1 MEIKWHPWR
10 YSSLLGCHVSVSASN
25 GREKKGRSSRFVLL
39 APSPL
44 FSLSGF
50 YLANG
55 GLHADWYWAS
65 LKPEQQCSTVGSCVS
80 ACVCVCL
87 CKLVLILQSSVII
100 PQQGLP
106 MPSGYVFFFF
116 HLLRFLSIFSF
127 SMTHTHKQESRSD
140 LEKEKE
146 AWLLGSCV
154 AERYLRSDWTNSS
167 SSPWASVSLRFAE

>member
-1 MEIKWHPWR
+1 MEIKWHPRR

-65 LKPEQQCSTVGSCVS
+65 LKPEQQCATLGSCVS
-80 ACVCVCL
+80 ACVCVSVQACL
-87 CKLVLILQSSVII
+87 NSAEFSYHSSAG
-100 PQQGLP
+100 PADALGPCL
-106 MPSGYVFFFF
+106 FF

>member
-1 MEIKWHPWR
+1 MEIKWHPRR

-65 LKPEQQCSTVGSCVS
+65 LKPEQQCATLGSCVS

-106 MPSGYVFFFF
+106 MPSGHVFFSTSFDF
-116 HLLRFLSIFSF
+116 SPFSLSPWH
-127 SMTHTHKQESRSD
+127 THTNKKAGVTWRKRRRRD
-140 LEKEKE
+140 Y
-146 AWLLGSCV
+146 WV
-154 AERYLRSDWTNSS
+154 A
-167 SSPWASVSLRFAE
+167 V

>member
-1 MEIKWHPWR
+1 MSLSVPATDERKR
-10 YSSLLGCHVSVSASN
+10 EEAADLFSSLPPLSSLCLGFIWPTGGCMQTGTGLLWSPSSN
-25 GREKKGRSSRFVLL
+25 VQLWVLVCL
-39 APSPL
+39 R
-44 FSLSGF
+44 
-50 YLANG
+50 
-55 GLHADWYWAS
+55 
-65 LKPEQQCSTVGSCVS
+65 
-80 ACVCVCL
+80 VCVCL

-106 MPSGYVFFFF
+106 MPSGHVFFF

>member
-1 MEIKWHPWR
+1 MSLSVPATDERKR
-10 YSSLLGCHVSVSASN
+10 EEAADLFSSLPPLSSLCLGFIWPTGGCMQTGTGLLWSPSSNVQLWVLVCLRVCVSVQACLNSAEFSYH
-25 GREKKGRSSRFVLL
+25 SS
-39 APSPL
+39 AGP
-44 FSLSGF
+44 
-50 YLANG
+50 
-55 GLHADWYWAS
+55 ADA
-65 LKPEQQCSTVGSCVS
+65 LGP
-80 ACVCVCL
+80 CL
-87 CKLVLILQSSVII
+87 
-100 PQQGLP
+100 
-106 MPSGYVFFFF
+106 FF